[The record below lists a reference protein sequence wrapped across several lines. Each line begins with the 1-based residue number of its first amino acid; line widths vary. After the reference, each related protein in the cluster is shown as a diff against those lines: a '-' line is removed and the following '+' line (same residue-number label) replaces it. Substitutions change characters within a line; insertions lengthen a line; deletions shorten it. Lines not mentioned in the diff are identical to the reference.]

1 MMNIY
6 VPENGLSARPHVCAR
21 SSSYIA
27 DITFVNALH
36 FPSKGRVAQ
45 HITLYVIINKFSC
58 LAPT

>member
-45 HITLYVIINKFSC
+45 HITL
-58 LAPT
+58 